1 MVGPLRALAEAC
13 LEDAG
18 AVKETIV
25 SARGREPEAGSPP
38 GIALYRLVGAACG
51 ATGFSTG
58 IARIAPGAQM
68 PYHSHPD
75 GEAVTIVAG
84 RARFI
89 VEGRAYRLHA
99 GDCIHLP
106 AGVAHMVRNDRPA
119 SELVAHWAFNSA
131 VPSRASADR
140 PLQGEERGD
149 GGPSDSDPE
158 TIVRYDRLA
167 VYELAKNAFFLDLFS
182 RRLGAEGIC
191 GGHGRFLPGASLPC
205 HIHGFDESITIVEGA
220 AECSVEGRRYEL
232 GACDTAYIP
241 KGIPHRFL
249 NRSPEEMSMIW
260 VYAADEP
267 DRRIVN
273 ARYCSGELAWP
284 GAALAEDQAP

>member
-1 MVGPLRALAEAC
+1 LP
-13 LEDAG
+13 DAG
-18 AVKETIV
+18 SVVRETIV
-25 SARGREPEAGSPP
+25 SAQGREVEADSPA
-38 GIALYRLVGAACG
+38 GIGLYRLVTAACG

-58 IARIAPGAQM
+58 IARMGPGAQM
-68 PYHSHPD
+68 PYHSHPHS
-75 GEAVTIVAG
+75 EAVTIVAG
-84 RARFI
+84 RARFV

-119 SELVAHWAFNSA
+119 SELVAHWAFSNGMPA
-131 VPSRASADR
+131 R
-140 PLQGEERGD
+140 QGAERLYPGVERGESN
-149 GGPSDSDPE
+149 PSESDPE

-182 RRLGAEGIC
+182 RRLGVEGIC

-205 HIHGFDESITIVEGA
+205 HIHDFDESITIVEGTA
-220 AECSVEGRRYEL
+220 ACCVEGRRYEL
-232 GACDTAYIP
+232 SACDTAYIP
-241 KGIPHRFL
+241 KGVPHRFL
-249 NRSPEEMSMIW
+249 NQSPNDMSMIW

-273 ARYCSGELAWP
+273 ARYCSGELVWP
-284 GAALAEDQAP
+284 GAALAEDEAA

>member
-1 MVGPLRALAEAC
+1 MT
-13 LEDAG
+13 DAG
-18 AVKETIV
+18 GVVRETIV
-25 SARGREPEAGSPP
+25 SAQGREAEADSPP
-38 GIALYRLVGAACG
+38 GIGIYRLVNAACG
-51 ATGFSTG
+51 ATGLSTG
-58 IARIAPGAQM
+58 IVRIGPGAQM
-68 PYHSHPD
+68 PYHLHPD

-119 SELVAHWAFNSA
+119 SDLVAHWAFSTA
-131 VPSRASADR
+131 KPGRAGADR
-140 PLQGEERGD
+140 LFPGEERGE
-149 GGPSDSDPE
+149 GNSLESDPE
-158 TIVRYDRLA
+158 NIVRYDRLA

-182 RRLGAEGIC
+182 RRLGVEGIC

-205 HIHGFDESITIVEGA
+205 HIHDFDESITIVEGA
-220 AECSVEGRRYEL
+220 AVCMVEGRRYEL
-232 GACDTAYIP
+232 TAFDTAYIP
-241 KGIPHRFL
+241 KGVPHRFL
-249 NRSPEEMSMIW
+249 NQSASDMSMIW

-273 ARYCSGELAWP
+273 TRYCSGELVWP
-284 GAALAEDQAP
+284 GAALAETEVP